1 MNDKRKLIDK
11 AVKASNIVGNQ
22 ICEITHNAGEQM
34 VIAAVVLAGMAKV
47 NDISF
52 EQLTEVLKEVY
63 QMVGAVGVKDD

>member
-22 ICEITHNAGEQM
+22 ICEITHNAGKQM
-34 VIAAVVLAGMAKV
+34 VITAVVLAGMAKV
-47 NDISF
+47 NDISL